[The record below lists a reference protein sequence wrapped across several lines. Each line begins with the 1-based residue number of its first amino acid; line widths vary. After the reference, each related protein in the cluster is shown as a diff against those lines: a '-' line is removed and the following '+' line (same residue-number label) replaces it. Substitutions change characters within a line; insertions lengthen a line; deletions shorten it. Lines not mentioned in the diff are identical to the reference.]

1 MYRRFFQ
8 YILVDFLLHSTQC
21 SSLIVSVTR
30 NHFHQV
36 LMFPDKGYL
45 VDPDT
50 ANDLPDDETDTMDIR
65 FEQLAGLRKL
75 YIPQLVLHLH
85 NILHCAGEYKAAV
98 GIADELVSE
107 QCQLYSVYSK
117 HELDE
122 ILGKISE
129 SSLALINIKM
139 DPWGYS
145 STS

>member
-1 MYRRFFQ
+1 
-8 YILVDFLLHSTQC
+8 
-21 SSLIVSVTR
+21 
-30 NHFHQV
+30 
-36 LMFPDKGYL
+36 MFPEKGYL
-45 VDPDT
+45 VDPET
-50 ANDLPDDETDTMDIR
+50 ANGSLDDEDKDAMEIR
-65 FEQLAGLRKL
+65 LEQLNGLRKL

-98 GIADELVSE
+98 GLADELVSE

-117 HELDE
+117 HELTE

-129 SSLALINIKM
+129 SSLALINVKM